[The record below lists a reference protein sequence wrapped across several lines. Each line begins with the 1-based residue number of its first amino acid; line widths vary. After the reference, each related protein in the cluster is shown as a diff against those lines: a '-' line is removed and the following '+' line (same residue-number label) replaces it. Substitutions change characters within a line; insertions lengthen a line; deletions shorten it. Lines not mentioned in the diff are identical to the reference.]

1 MPVSQKVKSHMANA
15 SWIRKMFEEGARLR
29 AEHGADKVFDFTL
42 GNPDMEPPPAF
53 NEELKKL
60 VQNPIPGMHGYM
72 NNAGYE
78 QTRQAVAGA
87 LAEKTGLPF
96 DTGHIIM
103 TCGAGGGL
111 NVVLKTILDPGDEVI
126 VLLPYFMEYR
136 FYVDN
141 HGGTVKE
148 TRTQANFQ
156 PDLDALE
163 AAITTRTKAL
173 IINSPNNPTGVVY
186 DAGCLKQLGK
196 LLKKKEEELGL
207 TIYLISDEPYAK
219 IVYDQVKVPAVFNY
233 IDNSIV
239 VTSHSK
245 DLGLAGE
252 RIGYIA
258 IHPRIIDA
266 GLLMEG
272 MVFCNRTLGFVN
284 APALMQRLVAHLQKE
299 QVNIIPYLEKR
310 NLLYD
315 HLSALGFEMV
325 KPQGAFY
332 LFPRSPLADDL
343 EFVRVAKKYNIL
355 VVPGSGFG
363 LRGYFRLSY
372 SVPRQT
378 IIKSLPA
385 FTALAAELGLKK
397 ALR

>member
-1 MPVSQKVKSHMANA
+1 MPISQKIKGHLTNA

-29 AEHGADKVFDFTL
+29 ASLGADKVFDFTL
-42 GNPDMEPPPAF
+42 GNPDVEPPTAF

-72 NNAGYE
+72 SNAGYE
-78 QTRQAVAGA
+78 QTRQAI
-87 LAEKTGLPF
+87 AETMAKKTGLPLEA
-96 DTGHIIM
+96 GHIVM

-126 VLLPYFMEYR
+126 VLTPYFMEYR

-148 TRTQANFQ
+148 VRTQANFQ
-156 PDLDALE
+156 PDPGALE
-163 AAITTRTKAL
+163 AAITTRTKAV

-186 DAGCLKQLGK
+186 DADCLKQLGK
-196 LLKKKEEELGL
+196 LLKKKKEELGL
-207 TIYLISDEPYAK
+207 TICLISDEPYAR
-219 IVYDQVKVPAVFNY
+219 IVYDGVKVPAVFNY
-233 IDNSIV
+233 IENSIV

-258 IHPRIIDA
+258 IHPRIERA

-284 APALMQRLVAHLQKE
+284 APALMQRLVAHLQGE
-299 QVNIIPYLEKR
+299 QVDITSYLEKR

-325 KPQGAFY
+325 KPKGAFY

-343 EFVRVAKKYNIL
+343 EFVQAAKKYNIL

-378 IIKSLPA
+378 VINSLPA

-397 ALR
+397 LN